1 MSKTHHTT
9 GKKIEEDAKRAQT
22 STVSQSDA
30 PIGRAAP
37 QTAGG
42 IKPAGTVDRDATNVK
57 PGFSPAAPMDAKS
70 KEEAALG
77 KSTAPANPVVGK
89 DINADGS
96 PIGKDASQ
104 PEDRGPLKGG
114 SELKGEPLPTGHQY
128 KEETV
133 NVTPHLG
140 IATQDN
146 PHPDQ
151 YDRISAPGFRNP
163 DDVVPQSD
171 KAAGEA
177 GRHGESTEGGTRPG
191 ERPDDASV
199 DKQAEKAASK
209 ADKTNNPEKPTKI
222 VIAGSGS
229 VPLMIDGS
237 LRRLDRG
244 KGVDATK
251 AEMAMLDR
259 QGIEYK
265 KG

>member
-1 MSKTHHTT
+1 MSKKEEQI
-9 GKKIEEDAKRAQT
+9 GKKVTADAARAET
-22 STVSQSDA
+22 SAVSQNDA

-37 QTAGG
+37 QAAGG
-42 IKPAGTVDRDATNVK
+42 IAPAGTVDRNAINVK
-57 PGFSPAAPMDAKS
+57 PGFSPAAPTNDKAE
-70 KEEAALG
+70 EEAALG
-77 KSTAPANPVVGK
+77 RKTSPENPKVGK

-114 SELKGEPLPTGHQY
+114 SDLKGEPLPTGHQP
-128 KEETV
+128 KEPEI
-133 NVTPHLG
+133 NVTPHLA

-146 PHPDQ
+146 PHPGED
-151 YDRISAPGFRNP
+151 DRISAPGFRKP
-163 DDVVPQSD
+163 DEVVPPSD
-171 KAAGEA
+171 ITPG
-177 GRHGESTEGGTRPG
+177 GSTEGGTKPG
-191 ERPDDASV
+191 EKPASVDV

-209 ADKTNNPEKPTKI
+209 AEKTNDPEKPTKI

-229 VPLMIDGS
+229 IPLVIDGAM
-237 LRRLDRG
+237 RRLDRG
-244 KGVDATK
+244 KGVDVTK